1 MADSTE
7 ERGGMGYV
15 LMADSTE
22 ERGGMG
28 YVLMA
33 DSTEERGGM
42 GYDDDGT
49 IFMTR
54 PRFSRA

>member
-1 MADSTE
+1 
-7 ERGGMGYV
+7 
-15 LMADSTE
+15 MADSTE